1 MYNEYFFVLDA
12 LRADH
17 LKYMPWLNSKI
28 NHGVYSENYTISEGF
43 CERME
48 IFTSQKP
55 LDFGFFTAFTLKFS
69 EEVLGASTKAIICV
83 FSILL
88 HLLNDSRVL

>member
-28 NHGVYSENYTISEGF
+28 NQGIYSDNYTISEGF

-48 IFTSQKP
+48 IFTSQN
-55 LDFGFFTAFTLKFS
+55 
-69 EEVLGASTKAIICV
+69 
-83 FSILL
+83 
-88 HLLNDSRVL
+88 H